1 MTKIVLVGNSV
12 KILKTIIKE
21 TVVPL
26 EEIRAEV
33 VDETEEINAIGLR
46 QSRNLEKY
54 FVIEFS
60 YGHIYIR
67 IPDGVEPLAF
77 YDEIMEHIRPLL
89 KYEIRKEEEE

>member
-1 MTKIVLVGNSV
+1 MTKIVLVGNGA

-21 TVVPL
+21 TAVPL
-26 EEIRAEV
+26 EEMRAEV
-33 VDETEEINAIGLR
+33 VNETKEINLIGLK
-46 QSRNLEKY
+46 QNQDLEKY